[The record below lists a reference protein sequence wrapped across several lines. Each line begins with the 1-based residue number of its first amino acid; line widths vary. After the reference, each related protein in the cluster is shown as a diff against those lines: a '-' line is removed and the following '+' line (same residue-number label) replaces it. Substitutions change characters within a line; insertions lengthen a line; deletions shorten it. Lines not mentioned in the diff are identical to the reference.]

1 MRGARHRIEGEGLGE
16 VAVGEVARSPQR
28 DQDVRARTRPYGDLE
43 GLGEAVWAGV
53 AVEGALA
60 VRGLLATG
68 TLTGA
73 EGPLPPT
80 TRASGTAIRPAITV
94 TTKVAAPHSRR
105 RNWPQFN

>member
-1 MRGARHRIEGEGLGE
+1 MGRG
-16 VAVGEVARSPQR
+16 R
-28 DQDVRARTRPYGDLE
+28 DYGDLE
-43 GLGEAVWAGV
+43 GLGETVWAGV

-80 TRASGTAIRPAITV
+80 TRAMGTATKPATTV

-105 RNWPQFN
+105 RN